1 MPHRRFVLIALLL
14 GGAAMQI
21 HAAPCPNPL
30 RIGFSNAASPPG
42 LLGSGPSFPEPPG
55 WEVVAV
61 REALKR
67 LGCQAELLRLPNRRL
82 SASLAQ
88 GSVDIAL
95 LFGTTPDRLRSFS
108 FPLDAQGRPDLAW
121 APVFGHLA
129 LFGRAGEAA
138 DPGWDGQRLPPGL
151 RVGVLA
157 GSVQDAIARDRGW
170 PTEPI
175 GALDGGP
182 AMLQAR
188 RFDLLLTTR
197 EVLAPEQRAELIE
210 WMPGVAK
217 LPYFAPASPQFAR
230 RHPDWTRSFWR
241 QLCQAVRRLE
251 PEVRPAD
258 CGTVPATAWREAK
271 SPG

>member
-1 MPHRRFVLIALLL
+1 MPRRLPVLCAVVL
-14 GGAAMQI
+14 GGLAWQAVAAT
-21 HAAPCPNPL
+21 CPQPL
-30 RIGFSNAASPPG
+30 RIGFSDAASPPG
-42 LLGSGPSFPEPPG
+42 LLGSGPTFPEPPG

-88 GSVDIAL
+88 GSVDIGL
-95 LFGTTPDRLRSFS
+95 LFGTTPERLRNFS
-108 FPLDAQGRPDLAW
+108 FPLDAQGKPDLTW

-138 DPGWDGQRLPPGL
+138 DPAWDGQRLPAGL
-151 RVGVLA
+151 RVGVLT
-157 GSVQDAIARDRGW
+157 GSVQETIARGRGW
-170 PTEPI
+170 AIESI

-182 AMLQAR
+182 TMLQAR

-197 EVLAPEQRAELIE
+197 EVLSPEQRAELVE
-210 WMPGVAK
+210 WTPGVAK
-217 LPYFAPASPQFAR
+217 LPYFAPASPAFVQ
-230 RHPDWTRSFWR
+230 RHPDWTRAFWR
-241 QLCQAVRRLE
+241 QFCQAVRRQE

-258 CGTVPATAWREAK
+258 CGSAPASAWR
-271 SPG
+271 

>member
-1 MPHRRFVLIALLL
+1 MPRHLAALTALLL
-14 GGAAMQI
+14 SGGVMLAQAAG
-21 HAAPCPNPL
+21 CPTPL
-30 RIGFSNAASPPG
+30 RIGFSDVASPPG
-42 LLGSGPSFPEPPG
+42 LLGSGPAFPEPPG

-61 REALKR
+61 REALRR

-82 SASLAQ
+82 SASLVQ
-88 GSVDIAL
+88 GSVDIGL
-95 LFGTTPDRLRSFS
+95 LFGVTPERLRGFS

-129 LFGRAGEAA
+129 LYGRAGEAP
-138 DPGWDGQRLPPGL
+138 DPAWDGQRLPAGL
-151 RVGVLA
+151 RVGVLT
-157 GSVQDAIARDRGW
+157 GSVQDTIARNRGW
-170 PTEPI
+170 ATEPI

-197 EVLAPEQRAELIE
+197 EVLQPEQRAELVE
-210 WMPGVAK
+210 WTPGVAK
-217 LPYFAPASPQFAR
+217 LAYFAPASPQFVQ
-230 RHPDWTRSFWR
+230 RHPEWTRSFWR

-258 CGTVPATAWREAK
+258 CGVVPATAW
-271 SPG
+271 P